1 MANEI
6 EAVLESRADYG
17 SFSAKAT
24 WLQGLK
30 ASMRRTDSWDKLA
43 SAEQESL
50 DAIAVKMARVLYG
63 KPVRDNWVDIAGY
76 ATLALETYHDE

>member
-6 EAVLESRADYG
+6 DKVLASRSDYG
-17 SFSAKAT
+17 SFSAKAA

-43 SAEQESL
+43 PTEQESL
-50 DAIAVKMARVLYG
+50 EAIAVKMARILYG
-63 KPVRDNWVDIAGY
+63 KPVIDNWVDIAGY

>member
-6 EAVLESRADYG
+6 DVLLECRSDYG
-17 SFSAKAT
+17 SFSAKAS

-30 ASMRRTDSWDKLA
+30 ASMRCTDSWDKL
-43 SAEQESL
+43 SPAEQEAL
-50 DAIAVKMARVLYG
+50 DAITVKMARILYG

-76 ATLALETYHDE
+76 SMLALETYHDY

>member
-1 MANEI
+1 MNHEL
-6 EAVLESRADYG
+6 EAVLESRNDYG
-17 SFSAKAT
+17 SFSAKAS

-30 ASMRRTDSWDKLA
+30 ASMRCTDSWDKLA
-43 SAEQESL
+43 PAEQEAL
-50 DAIAVKMARVLYG
+50 DDITVKMARILYG